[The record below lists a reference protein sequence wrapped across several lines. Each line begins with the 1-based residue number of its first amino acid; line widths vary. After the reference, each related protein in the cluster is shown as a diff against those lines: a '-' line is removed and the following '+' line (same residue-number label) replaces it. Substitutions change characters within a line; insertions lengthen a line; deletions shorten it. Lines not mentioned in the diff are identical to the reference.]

1 MRISDWSSDVCSS
14 DLAQII
20 DGRDRRDRL
29 GQRRH
34 FRRRRQARA
43 EHGILEVADF
53 LPANDGDAAPDD
65 EYIVFGQL
73 HQLLREHQRAALFG
87 NRLASIGEQSM
98 YRQGPA
104 FRILTKIAE
113 ARSEEHTSELQ
124 SLMRKSYAVF
134 FLKQKNRN

>member
-14 DLAQII
+14 DL
-20 DGRDRRDRL
+20 
-29 GQRRH
+29 
-34 FRRRRQARA
+34 RRRRQARA

-65 EYIVFGQL
+65 EYIVFGQM

-87 NRLASIGEQSM
+87 DRLASIGEQSM

-113 ARSEEHTSELQ
+113 AFGQFLCDPQLLRRESNFDP
-124 SLMRKSYAVF
+124 AV
-134 FLKQKNRN
+134 